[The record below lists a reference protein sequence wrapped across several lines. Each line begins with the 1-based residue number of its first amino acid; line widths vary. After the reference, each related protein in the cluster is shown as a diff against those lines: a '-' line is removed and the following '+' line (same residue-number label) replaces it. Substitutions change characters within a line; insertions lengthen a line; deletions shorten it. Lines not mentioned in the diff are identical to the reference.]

1 MNVNAM
7 EEIERI
13 ERIMGK
19 LSNTQ
24 KILLSTDGSVT
35 TILDVLKGT
44 VTIRTLKQEFEPCSH
59 EIASKLSINP
69 GDTVNHRV
77 VVIGNREPLIHAV
90 SYIPLS
96 RLDDEF
102 REDLIRADIPIGRIL
117 KKHRIESRREI
128 EVIDVENPAPQL
140 VKIFGT
146 DSPMLTRTYNIIHN
160 DEVLIRIKETFPFEW
175 FREEF

>member
-59 EIASKLSINP
+59 EIASNS
-69 GDTVNHRV
+69 V
-77 VVIGNREPLIHAV
+77 
-90 SYIPLS
+90 
-96 RLDDEF
+96 
-102 REDLIRADIPIGRIL
+102 
-117 KKHRIESRREI
+117 
-128 EVIDVENPAPQL
+128 
-140 VKIFGT
+140 
-146 DSPMLTRTYNIIHN
+146 
-160 DEVLIRIKETFPFEW
+160 
-175 FREEF
+175 